1 MADEPPQKRPRK
13 KLGPRCKGGQPGCN
27 KFIKG
32 YEDVEGVGCCEECD
46 RYIDENPYDPYWEH
60 MANDFEFE
68 STNEYKKLQEKNL
81 LEDND
86 AYDKAYEK
94 AYEKYQ
100 ENYEKWPDMRRR
112 MAREDKKRQSKKL

>member
-1 MADEPPQKRPRK
+1 MAEPPQKKPRK
-13 KLGPRCKGGQPGCN
+13 KLGPRCKGGQPGCK

-32 YEDVEGVGCCEECD
+32 YEDVEGVGCCEACD
-46 RYIDENPYDPYWEH
+46 QYIDENPYDPYWEH
-60 MANDFEFE
+60 MANEFE
-68 STNEYKKLQEKNL
+68 SSKEYKELKKKKL

-86 AYDKAYEK
+86 AYEK

-112 MAREDKKRQSKKL
+112 MAREDKERFNKKILDENI

>member
-1 MADEPPQKRPRK
+1 MINSFIKMSEPPQKKPRK
-13 KLGPRCKGGQPGCN
+13 KLGPRCKGGQPGCK

-60 MANDFEFE
+60 MSNEFE
-68 STNEYKKLQEKNL
+68 SSKEYKELKKKKL

-86 AYDKAYEK
+86 EYEK

-112 MAREDKKRQSKKL
+112 MAREDKKRLDKNM